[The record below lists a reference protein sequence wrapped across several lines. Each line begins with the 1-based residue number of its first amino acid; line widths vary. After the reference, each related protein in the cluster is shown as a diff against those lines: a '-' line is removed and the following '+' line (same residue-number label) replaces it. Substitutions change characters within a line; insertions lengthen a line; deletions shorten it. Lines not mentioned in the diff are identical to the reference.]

1 MILWLFT
8 TLSFFLNLNH
18 TSYRDSAGNCL
29 KFLISSFS
37 YNILAGRKNLFK
49 IYQCK
54 LCHAVIEH
62 PKSCINHSYAYP
74 VRKNRNN
81 LNLKAFSFTPRMVY
95 KLQIP
100 IKLERFF
107 FTSSITNLKNIPFKF
122 NNWITA
128 LVVPKLTF
136 LDRVGGIMDLVLVI
150 QHILPLPNHMAED
163 IDIHESLE
171 LYLIEIYLDSQP
183 LVLA

>member
-1 MILWLFT
+1 
-8 TLSFFLNLNH
+8 
-18 TSYRDSAGNCL
+18 
-29 KFLISSFS
+29 
-37 YNILAGRKNLFK
+37 
-49 IYQCK
+49 
-54 LCHAVIEH
+54 
-62 PKSCINHSYAYP
+62 
-74 VRKNRNN
+74 
-81 LNLKAFSFTPRMVY
+81 MVY